1 MKKTMLSL
9 CLFLLFF
16 FGISAQNSETYTISG
31 YIQDKDSGEKLI
43 TANVYDYHS
52 GKGAVSNTYGF
63 YSLTLPKDSVL
74 LTISYIGFEGQN
86 LSLFLDKNITLNIDL
101 SAALAFEEIEVVAK
115 KKDKIEE
122 QTRMS
127 TVEVPVAQIKQI
139 PALFGEVDVLKAL
152 QLLPGIQSGGE
163 GQNGLYV
170 RGGSPDQN
178 LILLDGVP
186 VYNASHLFG
195 FFFRF

>member
-9 CLFLLFF
+9 GLFLLFIL
-16 FGISAQNSETYTISG
+16 GVTAQNSETFTISG

-74 LTISYIGFEGQN
+74 LTISYIGFEDQN

-101 SAALAFEEIEVVAK
+101 SASLAFEEIEVVAK

-127 TVEVPVAQIKQI
+127 TVEAVSYTHLTLPT
-139 PALFGEVDVLKAL
+139 KA
-152 QLLPGIQSGGE
+152 
-163 GQNGLYV
+163 
-170 RGGSPDQN
+170 
-178 LILLDGVP
+178 
-186 VYNASHLFG
+186 
-195 FFFRF
+195 